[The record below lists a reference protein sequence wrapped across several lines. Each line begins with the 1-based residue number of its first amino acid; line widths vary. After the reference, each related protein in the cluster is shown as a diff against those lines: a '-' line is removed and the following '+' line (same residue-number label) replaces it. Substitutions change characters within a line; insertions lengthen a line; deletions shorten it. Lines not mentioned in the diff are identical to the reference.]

1 MVKKELKTR
10 PPSMIDVAKHAGVS
24 HQTVSRV
31 VNNDRNVTEKT
42 RSKVL
47 NSIEAL
53 GYRPNSAARALVT
66 GVTSS
71 IGIIGYNTKLYGP
84 ASTMH
89 ALQSKA
95 RDMGYDAHVI
105 SLETLTQDSI
115 IDAIN
120 EHSLSGVKGVIINVP
135 YIQEF
140 SISEINGINIPK
152 VFVEGPTEN
161 NLHSVNIDQVLG
173 SQRAVQFLIE
183 NGHKK
188 IAHISGPRNWFE
200 TEQRVMGWESTLAKN
215 ELQASVLFEGD
226 WSPQSGYNAAC
237 EIIKEGSS
245 TAIFCAN
252 DQMAFGV
259 YKAAYESKLEIGRDI
274 SIVGFD
280 GLPESEFFIPGLTT
294 ISQDFDEMG
303 RASLNMLHNMFSKN
317 MIQKNN
323 ILIKPKLVVRESV
336 GSPR

>member
-1 MVKKELKTR
+1 MVKKESKTR
-10 PPSMIDVAKHAGVS
+10 PPSMINVAKHAGVS

-31 VNNDRNVTEKT
+31 INKEKSVSEKT
-42 RSKVL
+42 RSLVL
-47 NSIEAL
+47 NSIEIL

-66 GVTSS
+66 GDTSS
-71 IGIIGYNTKLYGP
+71 IGIIGYNTKLFGP

-89 ALQSKA
+89 TLQAKA
-95 RDMGYDAHVI
+95 RDLGYDAHVI

-115 IDAIN
+115 IEAIN
-120 EHSLSGVKGVIINVP
+120 EQSLSGVKGVIINVP

-140 SISEINGINIPK
+140 SITEINRINIPK

-161 NLHSVNIDQVLG
+161 NLYSVNIDQVYG
-173 SQRAVQFLIE
+173 VRKAVQFLIE

-200 TEQRVMGWESTLAKN
+200 AEQRVMAWESTLAKN
-215 ELQASVLFEGD
+215 KLQASVLVEGD

-259 YKAAYESKLEIGRDI
+259 YKAAYESKLEIGKDI

-294 ISQDFDEMG
+294 IFQDFDEMG

-317 MIQKNN
+317 VIQRSN